1 VTSSVTQSAVPDTA
15 EGLLR
20 DQNRVLEL
28 IVTGAP
34 LGEALEALVGIVEA
48 RVPDLRASV
57 LLLDEDDGRRLLH
70 GTAPSLPDAY
80 NEAID
85 GLPIGPC
92 AGSCGTA
99 AHRGERVVVTDIET
113 DPLWADYRELAREA
127 GVRACWSTP
136 ILSPDGLVLGTFA
149 IYYDRPQAPRERE
162 LELVDLIARTASIA
176 IARRRLERERERT
189 LRVVQTLHHVGR
201 AVGSRLDLRDI
212 VQVVADAATEVTGAH
227 FGAFFYNVVRPDGDT
242 QTLYSISGVP
252 RETFARFPLPRRSKI
267 FEPTLR
273 GVSIVRSDDVLA
285 DPRYLGIPEGHP
297 AVRSYLAA
305 PVVDPDGEVLG
316 GLFFGHEDPG
326 RFTAEDEEIVSGIA
340 AQAAIAITT
349 SRLYEAEQ
357 RARAE
362 AERRARAAFSLEHI
376 DNGVALVDLDGTV
389 RVWNRAAAELTG
401 VEPEAAAG
409 RRLDE
414 IVGGWD
420 EATEQLRRG
429 EPAAAATQTVP
440 VDVSGRETWLEVT
453 ATPFEGGTVF
463 AFKDV
468 TDERRLDTMRNDLIA
483 TVSHELRT
491 PVTAVYGAVKT
502 LEREDVRA
510 NEELSETLFE
520 IVKSESTRLVQLVEE
535 ILLSSR
541 LDNGTLELESEGVDV
556 LEIVRETVGS
566 VAAAGTHVHVEGNSA
581 RVLADRHRLHQVLD
595 NLVDNALKYGGGTV
609 EVSIARQGDEVLV
622 SVVDDGPGIAPGD
635 RSRVFEKFVRL
646 DPNMRT
652 GVNGTGLGL
661 YIGRELVERMG
672 GRMWVDDRADGKTG
686 SAFVVALPAC

>member
-1 VTSSVTQSAVPDTA
+1 VTTSVTDSSVRDTA

-34 LGEALEALVGIVEA
+34 LREALDALVGIVES

-57 LLLDEDDGRRLLH
+57 LLLDDDGKRLLH

-85 GLPIGPC
+85 GLEIGAS

-99 AHRGERVVVTDIET
+99 AHRGARVVVTDIEH
-113 DPLWADYRELAREA
+113 DPLWADFRELARDA

-136 ILSPDGLVLGTFA
+136 ILSPEGLVLGTFA
-149 IYYDRPQAPRERE
+149 IYYDRPQAPRAYE
-162 LELVDLIARTASIA
+162 LELVDLVARTASIA
-176 IARRRLERERERT
+176 IAGRRLERERERT
-189 LRVVQTLHHVGR
+189 LRVVQALHQVGR
-201 AVGSRLDLRDI
+201 AVASRVDLHDI
-212 VQVVADAATEVTGAH
+212 VQVVTDAATRVTGAQ
-227 FGAFFYNVVRPDGDT
+227 FGAFFYNVTRPDGEP
-242 QTLYSISGVP
+242 QTLYTISGVP
-252 RETFARFPLPRRSKI
+252 REAFARFPLPRRSKI
-267 FEPTLR
+267 FEPTLKGER
-273 GVSIVRSDDVLA
+273 VVRSNNVL
-285 DPRYLGIPEGHP
+285 DEPQYVGVPEGHP
-297 AVRSYLAA
+297 PVRSYLAA
-305 PVVDPDGEVLG
+305 PVVEPDGEVLG
-316 GLFFGHEDPG
+316 GLFFGHEDES
-326 RFTAEDEEIVSGIA
+326 RFSAEDEEIVGGIA
-340 AQAAIAITT
+340 AQAAIAIVN

-376 DNGVALVDLDGTV
+376 DNGVALVDVEGTV
-389 RVWNRAAAELTG
+389 RVWNRAAAALTG
-401 VEPEAAAG
+401 VEPDAAVG

-414 IVGGWD
+414 LVGGWD
-420 EATEQLRRG
+420 EATEQLRRSRAR
-429 EPAAAATQTVP
+429 AASQTVP
-440 VDVSGRETWLEVT
+440 VDVLGRETWLEVS
-453 ATPFEGGTVF
+453 ATRFEGGIVF

-502 LEREDVRA
+502 LERDDVRG
-510 NEELSETLFE
+510 NEELSERLFE
-520 IVKSESTRLVQLVEE
+520 IVKAESTRLVQLVEE

-541 LDNGTLELESEGVDV
+541 LDNGTLEVDQDGVDV
-556 LEIVRETVGS
+556 LEIVRETVAS
-566 VAAAGTHVHVEGNSA
+566 FAAAGTHVHVDGERSH
-581 RVLADRHRLHQVLD
+581 VLADRHRLHQVLD
-595 NLVDNALKYGGGTV
+595 NLVDNALKYGGDRV
-609 EVSIARQGDEVLV
+609 DVSIARREGEVLV
-622 SVVDDGPGIAPGD
+622 SVVDDGPGIPPGE
-635 RSRVFEKFVRL
+635 RRRVFEKFVRL

-672 GRMWVDDRADGKTG
+672 GRMWVEDRPDGRNG

>member
-1 VTSSVTQSAVPDTA
+1 VTTPVTDPAVHDTA
-15 EGLLR
+15 ERLLR

-28 IVTGAP
+28 IAKGAP
-34 LGEALEALVGIVEA
+34 LASALEGLVAIVES

-57 LLLDEDDGRRLLH
+57 LLLDDDGKRLLH
-70 GTAPSLPDAY
+70 GAAP
-80 NEAID
+80 
-85 GLPIGPC
+85 GLPEEYNDAIHGTEIGPSV
-92 AGSCGTA
+92 GSCGTA
-99 AHRGERVVVTDIET
+99 AFLGDRVVVADIEH
-113 DPLWADYRELAREA
+113 DPLWDDFRELAGRF
-127 GVRACWSTP
+127 GLRACWSTP
-136 ILSPDGLVLGTFA
+136 IRSPDGRVLGTFA
-149 IYYDRPQAPRERE
+149 VYYDRVQAPRPYDV
-162 LELVDLIARTASIA
+162 ELVDLVARTAAIA
-176 IARRRLERERERT
+176 IERTRLERERERT
-189 LRVVQTLHHVGR
+189 LRVVQTLHQVGR
-201 AVGSRLDLRDI
+201 AVSSRVDLHDI
-212 VQVVADAATEVTGAH
+212 VQVVTDAATGVTGAA
-227 FGAFFYNVVRPDGDT
+227 FGAFFYNVVGGDGERR
-242 QTLYSISGVP
+242 TLYTISGVP
-252 RETFARFPLPRRSKI
+252 RDAFAGFPLPQRSRI

-273 GVSIVRSDDVLA
+273 GERVVRIDDVLA
-285 DPRYLGIPEGHP
+285 DPLYLGLPEGHP
-297 AVRSYLAA
+297 PVRSYLAA
-305 PVVDPDGEVLG
+305 PVVDPGGEVLG
-316 GLFFGHEDPG
+316 GLFFGHPGTG
-326 RFTAEDEEIVSGIA
+326 RFTVEHEEVVEGIA
-340 AQAAIAITT
+340 AQAAIAIVN

-357 RARAE
+357 RARTE

-401 VEPEAAAG
+401 VEPEQAAG

-414 IVGGWD
+414 LVGGWD
-420 EATEQLRRG
+420 EATEQLRRS
-429 EPAAAATQTVP
+429 AAGSQTVP
-440 VDVSGRETWLEVT
+440 VELRGREAWLEVA
-453 ATPFEGGTVF
+453 ATRFEGGIVF

-502 LEREDVRA
+502 LERADLRGDS
-510 NEELSETLFE
+510 ELSERLFE

-541 LDNGTLELESEGVDV
+541 IDNGSVQVEPEGIDLLGV
-556 LEIVRETVGS
+556 VRETVGS
-566 VAAAGTHVHVEGNSA
+566 FAAGGTQVRVTGGPA

-595 NLVDNALKYGGGTV
+595 NLVDNALKYGGGSV
-609 EVSIARQGDEVLV
+609 EVSIEPRSDEVHV
-622 SVVDDGPGIAPGD
+622 SVVDDGPGIPPGD

-672 GRMWVDDRADGKTG
+672 GRMWVDDRPDGKTG